1 MRLMHA
7 KSFYFLLEDPPP
19 SCGLPWLSGS
29 PVRQTNRRT
38 TDLHVHERGQIF
50 VVESGV
56 MAVMTQSSYWLIGPG
71 QLLWLPPGFVHE
83 ARSHG
88 AITGWSLYITA
99 ERYYSVSHKPFLIDC
114 TRLLMAQ
121 VERLSQNAKEA
132 VWQDSLTRLAESFWD
147 EFLSIPHHSVSL
159 PFPEDA
165 RLKRV
170 AEALSATPADPRG
183 QQEWADMA
191 GMSLRSFIRHFTA
204 DTGMQFSA
212 WRQRLRILNAQ
223 ERLARRERVTD
234 VAAAVGYESLGA
246 FAAAFRKNTGY
257 SPSAYAQRCR
267 AGATDPM

>member
-1 MRLMHA
+1 MNA
-7 KSFYFLLEDPPP
+7 KTIPDTL
-19 SCGLPWLSGS
+19 WLSGY
-29 PVRQTNRRT
+29 PVQQTTRRT
-38 TDLHVHERGQIF
+38 TSTHTHVKGQIF
-50 VVESGV
+50 IVESGI
-56 MAVMTQSSYWLIGPG
+56 MAVMCQSSYWLIGPG
-71 QLLWLPPGFVHE
+71 QLLWLPPSSIHE

-88 AITGWSLYITA
+88 AIAGWSLYVTA
-99 ERYYSVSHKPFLIDC
+99 ERCLSFARQPFVADC

-121 VERLSQNAKEA
+121 AERLSHNTKNTAWHEHFA
-132 VWQDSLTRLAESFWD
+132 RLAESFWD
-147 EFLSIPHHSVSL
+147 EFLSIPHQCASL
-159 PFPEDA
+159 PFPNDV

-170 AEALSATPADPRG
+170 AKALSATPADPRN

-191 GMSLRSFIRHFTA
+191 GMSLRSFIRHFTI

-257 SPSAYAQRCR
+257 SPSAYAQRCSVR
-267 AGATDPM
+267 ATVKI

>member
-1 MRLMHA
+1 MHT
-7 KSFYFLLEDPPP
+7 KPFSFLSEDPAP
-19 SCGLPWLSGS
+19 SCGALWLSGS

-38 TDLHVHERGQIF
+38 TDLHVHEKGQIF

-56 MAVMTQSSYWLIGPG
+56 MAVMIQNSYWLIGPG
-71 QLLWLPPGFVHE
+71 QLLWLPSGFVHK

-88 AITGWSLYITA
+88 AIAGWNLYITA
-99 ERYYSVSHKPFLIDC
+99 ERYSSVAQKPFVADC

-121 VERLSQNAKEA
+121 VERLSQNAKVA
-132 VWQDSLTRLAESFWD
+132 IWQDSFTRLAESFWD
-147 EFLSIPHHSVSL
+147 EFLSIPRHSVSL

-165 RLKRV
+165 RLKRI
-170 AEALSATPADPRG
+170 AEALSVTPADPRG

-204 DTGMQFSA
+204 DTGMQFSV

-223 ERLARRERVTD
+223 ERLARCERVTD

-257 SPSAYAQRCR
+257 SPSTYAQRCR
-267 AGATDPM
+267 VGATDPI

>member
-1 MRLMHA
+1 MHA
-7 KSFYFLLEDPPP
+7 KSFSFLSEDPAP
-19 SCGLPWLSGS
+19 SCGVHWLSGS
-29 PVRQTNRRT
+29 PIKQTDRRT
-38 TDLHVHERGQIF
+38 TDLHVHEKGQIF

-56 MAVMTQSSYWLIGPG
+56 MAVMIQNSYWLIGPG

-88 AITGWSLYITA
+88 AIAGWSLYISA
-99 ERYYSVSHKPFLIDC
+99 ERYSSVAHRPFLADC

-132 VWQDSLTRLAESFWD
+132 AWQDSFTRLAESFWD
-147 EFLSIPHHSVSL
+147 EFLSIPRHSASL

-170 AEALSATPADPRG
+170 AEALSTTPSDSRG

-204 DTGMQFSA
+204 DTGMQFSV
-212 WRQRLRILNAQ
+212 WRQRLRILHAQ

-246 FAAAFRKNTGY
+246 FAAAFRKGTGY
-257 SPSAYAQRCR
+257 SPSVYAQRCR
-267 AGATDPM
+267 GGVTDSM

>member
-1 MRLMHA
+1 MYA
-7 KSFYFLLEDPPP
+7 KSFCFLPTGPVS
-19 SCGLPWLSGS
+19 SCGAPWLSGRS
-29 PVRQTNRRT
+29 VRQADRRT
-38 TDLHVHERGQIF
+38 TELHDHERGQIF

-56 MAVMTQSSYWLIGPG
+56 MAVMTQSSYWLIGPR
-71 QLLWLPPGFVHE
+71 QLLWLPPDFVHE
-83 ARSHG
+83 ERSHG
-88 AITGWSLYITA
+88 AITGWSLYIMA
-99 ERYYSVSHKPFLIDC
+99 ERCSSITDKPFVADC

-121 VERLSQNAKEA
+121 VERLSQSGTETA
-132 VWQDSLTRLAESFWD
+132 WQEPFARLAESFWD
-147 EFLSIPHHSVSL
+147 EFLSIPRHSASL
-159 PFPEDA
+159 PFPEDT

-204 DTGMQFSA
+204 DTGMQFSV

-246 FAAAFRKNTGY
+246 FAAAFKKGTGY
-257 SPSAYAQRCR
+257 SPSAYAQRCSE
-267 AGATDPM
+267 GGIDQKQT

>member
-1 MRLMHA
+1 
-7 KSFYFLLEDPPP
+7 
-19 SCGLPWLSGS
+19 
-29 PVRQTNRRT
+29 
-38 TDLHVHERGQIF
+38 
-50 VVESGV
+50 
-56 MAVMTQSSYWLIGPG
+56 MAVMIQNSY
-71 QLLWLPPGFVHE
+71 WLPPGFVHE

-88 AITGWSLYITA
+88 AIAGWSLYISA
-99 ERYYSVSHKPFLIDC
+99 ERSSSVVHRPFLADC

-121 VERLSQNAKEA
+121 VERLLHNAKKA
-132 VWQDSLTRLAESFWD
+132 AWQDSFTRLAESFWD
-147 EFLSIPHHSVSL
+147 EFLSIPRHSVSL

-170 AEALSATPADPRG
+170 AEALSATPSDPRG

-204 DTGMQFSA
+204 DTGMQFSV

-246 FAAAFRKNTGY
+246 FAAAFRKGTGY

-267 AGATDPM
+267 SGATASM

>member
-1 MRLMHA
+1 MHA
-7 KSFYFLLEDPPP
+7 KSFCFLSEDLA
-19 SCGLPWLSGS
+19 SSRGVFWLSGS

-71 QLLWLPPGFVHE
+71 QLLWLPPDFVHE

-99 ERYYSVSHKPFLIDC
+99 ERCSSVAHKPFVADC

-121 VERLSQNAKEA
+121 VERLSQNAKETA
-132 VWQDSLTRLAESFWD
+132 YQASFTRLTECFWD
-147 EFLSIPHHSVSL
+147 EFLSIPRHFASL

-191 GMSLRSFIRHFTA
+191 GMSLRSFIRHFTT
-204 DTGMQFSA
+204 DTGMPFSA

-246 FAAAFRKNTGY
+246 FATAFKKSTGY

-267 AGATDPM
+267 VGATEPTST